1 MLPLLFVPQML
12 FAGFFVAPPLIPGK
26 CTCWFLCNM
35 CQFHISSPIHSNLVA
50 LSLAALRWARFLCSL
65 TYAVRLIALNEF
77 DYCLDPESVY
87 FSPLCVN
94 LATTLFSTTSPVDTD
109 TQLDMLDDARDDQ
122 WWYWLAML
130 VIFVALRLLALFVLQ
145 KKATK
150 FF

>member
-1 MLPLLFVPQML
+1 M
-12 FAGFFVAPPLIPGK
+12 
-26 CTCWFLCNM
+26 
-35 CQFHISSPIHSNLVA
+35 
-50 LSLAALRWARFLCSL
+50 
-65 TYAVRLIALNEF
+65 RLIALTEF

-130 VIFVALRLLALFVLQ
+130 AIFVALRLLALFVLQ